1 MSSPAPVSYLFVPA
15 TRPERFDKALAAG
28 ADRVMGVS
36 VKPGATEL
44 TAIWRSRSSRA
55 QIQSSRA
62 PGTPAGVNLALGLIK
77 VVESLCS

>member
-1 MSSPAPVSYLFVPA
+1 M
-15 TRPERFDKALAAG
+15 ALAITSGLAALPPGSSCSQAANISAG